1 MDGRHREA
9 ALLRHV
15 ATQRDNDSELP
26 TATYDV
32 VIVGGGAAGCVLAA
46 RLSEDRGVRVALIEA
61 GADTPPGAVP
71 ADIVD
76 TYPRAYFNPA
86 YFWPSLKA
94 SGRAG
99 SSDAPYLQARIMGGG
114 SSVMGMWA
122 LRGSPADYDAWR
134 DAGASGWGWN
144 DVLPAFNRVERDV
157 DHDGPLHGHG
167 GPIPIRRHRSEVWPG
182 FASQL
187 AAAAGR
193 KGLALREDIN
203 ADFADGV
210 FPVPV
215 TNDAGGRVSAAAGYL
230 DAGVRQRP
238 NLSILA
244 GAEAISVVLKGR
256 VAQGVKVRR
265 GNAVEMIAATET
277 ILSGGAIGS
286 PVLLMRSGIGRVN
299 ELNVLGIEPLLD
311 LPGVGRGL
319 QNHCVVN
326 LGMPIAARARQ
337 ADSLRTYGLACA
349 RLSSGHREGRPGDLH
364 LQFIARTSDYAHG
377 DRLGIVGAALY
388 APLSRGAV
396 TLTSPEPRVPPRV
409 AFRLLDHPADRTR
422 LASAIGFVLF
432 LLDDPAMAEI
442 RGEVFAVAPNSLV
455 RRLNGPS
462 AFNRAAATVLAA
474 ILDAPEPFR
483 GLALR
488 RAGRVLPS
496 PVSSTAPE
504 DLFDTVT
511 PIFHPTGTCRMGG
524 ASDSGAVVDPSCRVR
539 GVDGLRVVDASIMP
553 RIPTGNTCLPT
564 MMIGEHAAKFIAQSL
579 GSQGRS
585 SASSASGG
593 SRR

>member
-1 MDGRHREA
+1 MHGDGD
-9 ALLRHV
+9 
-15 ATQRDNDSELP
+15 TGSEP
-26 TATYDV
+26 ATYDV
-32 VIVGGGAAGCVLAA
+32 IIVGGGAAGCVLAA

-71 ADIVD
+71 ADIAD
-76 TYPRAYFNPA
+76 IYPRAYFNPA

-99 SSDAPYLQARIMGGG
+99 SSEAPYLQARIIGGG

-122 LRGSPADYDAWR
+122 IRGSPADYDAWS

-144 DVLPAFNRVERDV
+144 DVLPAFNRLERDL
-157 DHDGPLHGHG
+157 DYDGPRHGHE

-182 FASQL
+182 FASRL

-215 TNDAGGRVSAAAGYL
+215 ANDSDGRVSAAAGYL
-230 DAGVRQRP
+230 DARVRQRP

-265 GNAVEMIAATET
+265 ANVVEMIASRET
-277 ILSGGAIGS
+277 ILSAGAIGS
-286 PVLLMRSGIGRVN
+286 PALLMRSGIGSAV
-299 ELNVLGIEPLLD
+299 ELQALGIEPLLD
-311 LPGVGRGL
+311 LPGVGREL

-326 LGMPIAARARQ
+326 LAMPIAARARQ
-337 ADSLRTYGLACA
+337 ADSLRTYGLTCA
-349 RLSSGHREGRPGDLH
+349 RLSSGHHDGRPGDLH
-364 LQFIARTSDYAHG
+364 LQFIARTSAYPHG

-396 TLTSPEPRVPPRV
+396 TLGSADPGVLPRV
-409 AFRLLDHPADRTR
+409 AFRLLDHPADHAR
-422 LASAIGFVLF
+422 LASAIGFALG
-432 LLDDPAMAEI
+432 LLDDPAVAEI
-442 RGEVFAVAPNSLV
+442 RGDVFAVAPNSLI
-455 RRLNGPS
+455 RRLNRPS
-462 AFNRAAATVLAA
+462 AFNYLVSAALAA
-474 ILDAPEPFR
+474 ILDAPEPLR
-483 GLALR
+483 RLALR

-504 DLFDTVT
+504 DLLDAVT
-511 PIFHPTGTCRMGG
+511 PIFHPAGTCKMGG
-524 ASDSGAVVDPSCRVR
+524 SSDPAAVVDSFCRVR
-539 GVDGLRVVDASIMP
+539 SIDGLRVVDASIMP
-553 RIPTGNTCLPT
+553 SIPTGNTCLPT
-564 MMIGEHAAKFIAQSL
+564 MMIAEHAAKFIAS
-579 GSQGRS
+579 SQGRG
-585 SASSASGG
+585 ASP
-593 SRR
+593 R